1 MSFPYKIKRRESTFA
16 FPALVVFTQK
26 KDYSQSLSLSVLN
39 IELDLLPASSSLS
52 ASGTFLASVLMESE
66 PAKIVFLLLETL
78 DCC

>member
-26 KDYSQSLSLSVLN
+26 KDYSQSLSLSVLS

-66 PAKIVFLLLETL
+66 PAKIVFCFWRL
-78 DCC
+78 